1 MGVDLHTS
9 SVSSSSSSLLPYRFL
24 PEKQGKGNE
33 QPLTLSS
40 RDHHYFHSS
49 LQIPKQVPIPLPNMA
64 HPIDSWILDSQQMW
78 DLMGSSSSLESPT
91 ASSGGIS
98 HDSSS
103 FETTTYDVL
112 SIPDNTIKLY
122 HHPTHHAGL
131 IQEQIRAIQLG
142 FGEEK
147 KKMMQK
153 EKKVG
158 AIGVEIGNGVRT
170 RLTGAAPEVS
180 TFGSVSGSRGGG
192 SSGTGV
198 FLPRPATT
206 HLSRTTPGKGCSNI
220 LIPAR
225 VVQALQH
232 HFEQMAVTS
241 GPKAAAGFPPLHD
254 VLVSNRDGMYSLQ
267 KRQSRKSQPN
277 MQQGDMILPQE
288 WTY

>member
-1 MGVDLHTS
+1 MGADIHTS
-9 SVSSSSSSLLPYRFL
+9 ASVLPYRFF
-24 PEKQGKGNE
+24 PEKQGQGHDDE
-33 QPLTLSS
+33 QPLITPSS
-40 RDHHYFHSS
+40 RDHHFHSSS
-49 LQIPKQVPIPLPNMA
+49 LQIPKQVPVPLPNMA

-78 DLMGSSSSLESPT
+78 DLMGSSSSLGSPT
-91 ASSGGIS
+91 GSSGIS

-103 FETTTYDVL
+103 FDTTTYDVL
-112 SIPDNTIKLY
+112 SIPDNIKL
-122 HHPTHHAGL
+122 HHPTTPPGLTYSHNTL

-147 KKMMQK
+147 KKLQN
-153 EKKVG
+153 EKKGVVG
-158 AIGVEIGNGVRT
+158 VGT
-170 RLTGAAPEVS
+170 RVTGEGAA
-180 TFGSVSGSRGGG
+180 SRGA
-192 SSGTGV
+192 SSSSSSSPSGTGV
-198 FLPRPATT
+198 FLPRPTTT
-206 HLSRTTPGKGCSNI
+206 HSRKGCSNI

-225 VVQALQH
+225 VVQALQL

-267 KRQSRKSQPN
+267 NRQSRKSQPN